1 MSEPAHLGPSIVTAI
16 SVLAGALLGSWLT
29 GRREARKEAA
39 RARVEAGYLAVL
51 VVAHLDKFADGCVA
65 VAYDDGTCEGR
76 PAGQYEEMHETTTKP
91 PVFAPLELDVDWKV
105 LPVDLMYSILN
116 LPNRAE
122 QLSRFLSDPG
132 FYDPPDHSSFFWA
145 RQAGYAEL
153 GLEVSALARRLRL
166 HAKLPVG
173 DYAPGGYRRD
183 EALREAKQRIENE
196 RAAHEAKLAARPR
209 TSGI

>member
-1 MSEPAHLGPSIVTAI
+1 MSEDARLGPSIVAAI
-16 SVLAGALLGSWLT
+16 SALAGAFLGSWLT
-29 GRREARKEAA
+29 GRRESRKEAA
-39 RARVEAGYLAVL
+39 RTKIEAGYLAVI
-51 VVAHLDKFADGCVA
+51 VVAHLDRFADGCVA

-76 PAGQYEEMHETTTKP
+76 PAGRNDEMHAATTTP
-91 PVFAPLELDVDWKV
+91 PVFTPLELDVDWRV

-116 LPNRAE
+116 LPNKVE
-122 QLSRFLSDPG
+122 QLSHFLSDPG

-153 GLEVSALARRLRL
+153 GLEASAVARRLRL
-166 HAKLPVG
+166 HAKISVG

-183 EALREAKQRIENE
+183 EALREAKQRIENK

-209 TSGI
+209 TGGI